1 MNPPSPPLHV
11 QFMSRADVESFTPP
25 PNAMLISISDTPDDK
40 AHIQPAMWRQVG
52 MYHFVDGGYDE
63 EAIATF
69 GSDFDRI
76 YGADYFTPE
85 KADTMR
91 ADIDHMVGSKPEL
104 LVVNCQAGRSRSAAV
119 AQYISERYGATISQ
133 ETPEANLTVLRLLRL
148 DSSLNKAIQD
158 ARAGKLETL
167 MLETDDP
174 KPKRGFFSSILELF
188 GIEQSP
194 K

>member
-91 ADIDHMVGSKPEL
+91 ADIDRMVGLMPQL

-119 AQYISERYGATISQ
+119 AQYISERYGAIIAQ
-133 ETPEANLTVLRLLRL
+133 ETPEANQTVLRLLRL
-148 DSSLNKAIQD
+148 DSSLNRAIQE
-158 ARAGKLETL
+158 ARAGKFENDSPDGD
-167 MLETDDP
+167 EFR
-174 KPKRGFFSSILELF
+174 PKRGFVSRLLELF

-194 K
+194 Q